1 MFGNA
6 IQDFPRFLK
15 TLSLLEFGIPRCLTT
30 LEEGL
35 GVQTFFKLGL
45 ILNIENVL
53 KNIISSRIT
62 LQEINIL
69 NKHYGHL
76 NG

>member
-30 LEEGL
+30 LEQGL
-35 GVQTFFKLGL
+35 GDQTLFKLGL
-45 ILNIENVL
+45 ILNIENVFE
-53 KNIISSRIT
+53 KYNF
-62 LQEINIL
+62 
-69 NKHYGHL
+69 
-76 NG
+76 